1 MEFKTMAIRGRG
13 VQSVEIAGRILAA
26 LTSHAGP
33 MMLRDLAAAAGIL
46 PGQAHAYLV
55 SLRKLDLVEQDQ
67 ATGRYRLGPFA
78 LRMGL
83 ARLRVSDPLRMASE
97 TIGLLSERLG
107 LMVTIAVWGDH
118 GPTVVRIH
126 ESATQVH
133 ANLRAGTVFSLTGTA
148 TGWVFAA
155 FAPPELVEAMIAVE
169 MANPR
174 HSQRVAAGMSLA
186 DVRAEIAKAR
196 AQGYAVTDGKP
207 VPGVAAIAAP
217 VFDHSRQLQ
226 LVITAIGPSGL
237 VDQRAESA
245 QIATVL
251 AYTRDLSEQLGYTPS
266 QPGKDAEPK
275 LRAAEAADGAVR
287 NSRGEKRQGE
297 SAASSESADGCCSLG
312 LDANGM

>member
-1 MEFKTMAIRGRG
+1 
-13 VQSVEIAGRILAA
+13 
-26 LTSHAGP
+26 
-33 MMLRDLAAAAGIL
+33 
-46 PGQAHAYLV
+46 
-55 SLRKLDLVEQDQ
+55 
-67 ATGRYRLGPFA
+67 
-78 LRMGL
+78 
-83 ARLRVSDPLRMASE
+83 
-97 TIGLLSERLG
+97 
-107 LMVTIAVWGDH
+107 
-118 GPTVVRIH
+118 
-126 ESATQVH
+126 
-133 ANLRAGTVFSLTGTA
+133 
-148 TGWVFAA
+148 
-155 FAPPELVEAMIAVE
+155 VE

-251 AYTRDLSEQLGYTPS
+251 AYTRDLSEQLGYTPG

-287 NSRGEKRQGE
+287 NSRSEKRQGE